1 MRLGKELVVKPIFS
15 VTDGRQ
21 IGTVKDLYLDLDV
34 GILNGIF
41 LGSEGLINRKSR
53 VIDREK
59 IVVLGIDAVL
69 VSDSDVVTDNI
80 EKPEVEVWLRR
91 KTFQGRRVE
100 TTGGTKVAIVG
111 DILLDEEANVI
122 GLALSQVEVR
132 GPLTEKPIVLKTAV
146 TETGGKEG
154 IVTIDLA
161 KAEQQDREMQE
172 GSSIATDE
180 PPLAILE
187 PAPEEEE
194 DQ

>member
-1 MRLGKELVVKPIFS
+1 MRLGKELIGKPIYS

-21 IGTVKDLYLDLDV
+21 IGTVKDLYLDLEV

-41 LGSEGLINRKSR
+41 LGSEGLINRRSR
-53 VIDREK
+53 VIDRDN

-69 VSDSDVVTDNI
+69 VSGSDIVTDNVD
-80 EKPEVEVWLRR
+80 KPEVEVWLRR

-100 TTGGTKVAIVG
+100 TSGGTKVALVR
-111 DILLDEEANVI
+111 DVLLDEEANVI

-132 GPLTEKPIVLKTAV
+132 GPLTEKPIVFKSAV
-146 TETGGKEG
+146 TDMGGKEG

-161 KAEQQDREMQE
+161 KAEQPELEQQE
-172 GSSIATDE
+172 GNSPATAE

-187 PAPEEEE
+187 PAREEE
-194 DQ
+194 DDQ

>member
-1 MRLGKELVVKPIFS
+1 MRLGKELIGKPIFS

>member
-1 MRLGKELVVKPIFS
+1 MRLGKELIGKPIYS

-21 IGTVKDLYLDLDV
+21 VGTVKDLYLDLEV

-53 VIDREK
+53 VIDRDN

-69 VSDSDVVTDNI
+69 VSGSDVVTDNV

-100 TTGGTKVAIVG
+100 TSGGTKVAIVG
-111 DILLDEEANVI
+111 DVLLDEEANVI

-132 GPLTEKPIVLKTAV
+132 GPLSEKPIILKSAMTS
-146 TETGGKEG
+146 TGGKEG

-161 KAEQQDREMQE
+161 KAEKPELEHQE
-172 GSSIATDE
+172 GISTATDE

-187 PAPEEEE
+187 PAGEEG
-194 DQ
+194 DD